1 MEILSSCELISFSP
15 DAHEAGSAATETK
28 RTVKVTE
35 KTVGLQEAYQAMGLG
50 LNPEKRLLIPYEK
63 DYAGERELEYEGERW
78 KVLRVAG
85 GEYNGVLLTIQRIAG
100 NAVDIPPEPEPEP
113 EPTPDPDPDPPVE
126 AGV

>member
-1 MEILSSCELISFSP
+1 MEKLSSCKLITFSP
-15 DAHEAGSAATETK
+15 DAHEAGTAVTETK

-35 KTVGLQEAYQAMGLG
+35 KTVGLQEAYQALGLG

-85 GEYNGVLLTIQRIAG
+85 GEYNGVLLTIERIAG
-100 NAVDIPPEPEPEP
+100 NAVEIPPKPEP
-113 EPTPDPDPDPPVE
+113 EPTPDPDPDPEPPVE

>member
-1 MEILSSCELISFSP
+1 MEKLSSCKLISFSP
-15 DAHEAGSAATETK
+15 DAHEAGTAVTETK

-35 KTVGLQEAYQAMGLG
+35 KTVGLQEAYQALGLG

-85 GEYNGVLLTIQRIAG
+85 GEYNGVLLTIERIAG
-100 NAVDIPPEPEPEP
+100 NAVEIPPKPEPEP
-113 EPTPDPDPDPPVE
+113 EPTPDPDPEPPVE

>member
-1 MEILSSCELISFSP
+1 MEKLGSCKLITFNP
-15 DAHEAGSAATETK
+15 DAHEAGTAVAETK

-100 NAVDIPPEPEPEP
+100 NAVEIPPKPEPD
-113 EPTPDPDPDPPVE
+113 PTPTPEEPQE

>member
-1 MEILSSCELISFSP
+1 MEKLGSCKLITFNP
-15 DAHEAGSAATETK
+15 DAHEAGTAVTETK

-35 KTVGLQEAYQAMGLG
+35 KTVGLQEAYQALGLG

-63 DYAGERELEYEGERW
+63 DYTGERDLEYEGERW

-85 GEYNGVLLTIQRIAG
+85 GEYNGVLLTIERIAG
-100 NAVDIPPEPEPEP
+100 NAVEIPPKPEPEP
-113 EPTPDPDPDPPVE
+113 EPTPDPDPEPPVE

>member
-1 MEILSSCELISFSP
+1 MEKLGSCKLITFNP
-15 DAHEAGSAATETK
+15 DAHEAGTAVTETK

-63 DYAGERELEYEGERW
+63 DYGGERELEYEGERW

-100 NAVDIPPEPEPEP
+100 NAVEIPPKPEPEP